1 MKLIYI
7 ILSILNL
14 TTFCFVPNLKR
25 NIYHINL
32 FMKKKDPISLN
43 NSWKQTSK
51 FLKKQAR
58 DWFIQ
63 RAEKNGVKWNELKRQ
78 YSSPN
83 VGITLNLMKNELE
96 NKTLEYPEYF
106 LKPFHG
112 YDEGNM
118 NWIAAKEGDGAT
130 ISMSVNYW
138 KDTSPQDCE
147 LWLRGNYTNT
157 IKRYITDYELENQNT
172 KYILDIGSSFGIGTE
187 FLKKYFEKSNVSG
200 LDLSPYFVAI
210 SKYRTN
216 INNNNITY
224 IHANAEEIPLPSNS
238 VDIITAQ
245 FLFHEVPTEPTRK
258 IVKEV
263 YRVLKNDGI
272 LSVIDLDPQ
281 NLRDT
286 LEINVFRKWAF
297 EVTEPHI
304 YEYYKSNMTDILFEN
319 GFKNIR
325 VVKNDPLNKVW
336 LGRK

>member
-25 NIYHINL
+25 NIYYRDL
-32 FMKKKDPISLN
+32 FMNKEPFDLN
-43 NSWKQTSK
+43 YSWKQTSK
-51 FLKKQAR
+51 FMKKKAR
-58 DWFIQ
+58 DWFIK
-63 RAEKNGVKWNELKRQ
+63 RAEKSGIKWNELKSQ
-78 YSSPN
+78 YSTPKIE
-83 VGITLNLMKNELE
+83 VVLNLTKSELE
-96 NKTLEYPEYF
+96 NKTIEYPDYF

-118 NWIAAKEGDGAT
+118 NWLAAKEGDGAT

-138 KDTSPQDCE
+138 KNVKPEDTE
-147 LWLRGNYTNT
+147 IWLRGNYTNT
-157 IKRYITDYELENQNT
+157 IQKYIVDNNLENHSILN
-172 KYILDIGSSFGIGTE
+172 ILDIGCSFGIGTE
-187 FLKKYFEKSNVSG
+187 FINDYFKNSQLIG
-200 LDLSPYFVAI
+200 LDLSPYFVSLAN
-210 SKYRTN
+210 YRSN
-216 INNNNITY
+216 KNDKNITY
-224 IHANAEEIPLPSNS
+224 VHANAEEIPLPSNS
-238 VDIITAQ
+238 LDIITAQ

-263 YRVLKNDGI
+263 YRVLKPNGV
-272 LSVIDLDPQ
+272 LSIIDLDPQ

-304 YEYYKSNMTDILFEN
+304 YEYYKSNMTDIFLEN

-325 VVKNDPLNKVW
+325 VIKNDPLNKVW